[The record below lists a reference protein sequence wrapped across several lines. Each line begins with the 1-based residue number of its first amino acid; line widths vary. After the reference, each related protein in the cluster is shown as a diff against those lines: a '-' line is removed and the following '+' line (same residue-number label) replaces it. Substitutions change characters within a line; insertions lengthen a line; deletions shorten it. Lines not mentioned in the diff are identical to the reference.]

1 MVTDVPQTYGDNHF
15 AIYINIKLVCCTLK
29 TGLPWWLSRKESAYQ
44 CRRCGFDHRVRK
56 IP

>member
-29 TGLPWWLSRKESAYQ
+29 TGLPWWLSSKESAYQ